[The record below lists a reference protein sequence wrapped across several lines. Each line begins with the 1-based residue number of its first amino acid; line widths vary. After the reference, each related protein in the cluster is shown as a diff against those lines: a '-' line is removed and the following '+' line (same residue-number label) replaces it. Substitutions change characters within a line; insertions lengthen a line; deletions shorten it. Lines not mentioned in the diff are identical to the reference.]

1 MTTPTPSQIDTSNIN
16 AAFPEA
22 GKDNDT
28 TGFRTNFAQIVG
40 NLDTAKDELND
51 LNSKVLVMEPL
62 TGGTADDPQ
71 FNNLQGNIIQNGV
84 YKQFYG
90 VYANRGTDDT
100 INVGYGPVQS
110 YSLLASTNFAWA
122 GWADSATQY
131 STVRLMFEAD
141 LLSTGDLV
149 IDFEGTENITIIKE
163 VSFPTVLSVNK
174 LDGTKKV
181 VDAWSVDG
189 GATIYVTY
197 IGEY

>member
-1 MTTPTPSQIDTSNIN
+1 MTTPSQIDTSNIN

-22 GKDNDT
+22 GKDNDS

-40 NLDTAKDELND
+40 TLDTAKDEITELRN
-51 LNSKVLVMEPL
+51 KVLVVTPL
-62 TGGTADDPQ
+62 TGGYDAENVG
-71 FNNLQGNIIQNGV
+71 FNNLEGNVIQNGV

-100 INVGYGPVQS
+100 INVGYGPVQF
-110 YSLLASTNFAWA
+110 YSLLASTNFAWD
-122 GWADSATQY
+122 GWVDSATQF

-163 VSFPTVLSVNK
+163 KTFPTELTVNK
-174 LDGTKKV
+174 VDGTKKV

-189 GATIYVTY
+189 GSTIYVTY

>member
-1 MTTPTPSQIDTSNIN
+1 MTNPSQIDTSNIN
-16 AAFPEA
+16 AAYPEA

-40 NLDTAKDELND
+40 NLDTAKDELTELRD
-51 LNSKVLVMEPL
+51 KALVMTPM
-62 TGGTADDPQ
+62 TGGLPFDDVE
-71 FNNLQGNIIQNGV
+71 FNNLQGNVIQNGV

-90 VYANRGTDDT
+90 VYGNRGTDDT
-100 INVGYGPVQS
+100 INIDYGPVQS
-110 YSLLASTNFAWA
+110 YSLLASTNFAWT
-122 GWADSATQY
+122 GWTDSATQY

-141 LLSTGDLV
+141 LLSTGDLT
-149 IDFEGTENITIIKE
+149 IDFEGTENITIVKE
-163 VSFPTVLSVNK
+163 VSFPVPLTVNK
-174 LDGTKKV
+174 VDGTKKV